1 MMKHFVFVILA
12 TLIFYTGCSQN
23 NSAIMDKPKVDERVE
38 LLSIVARLAEYQE
51 YNNKNFKLYTDRIEK
66 HFSPYKDHEV
76 VQFAKKI
83 RIERGIGYDAVMAMA
98 VYVDEKFDARTE
110 FTDTIPEQRWGKE
123 NAEEFVRLLKDFYKK
138 AKCKEFFEENKDLY
152 KEASNRFSPI
162 FEYIDLDWYS
172 AFYGEKP
179 SEKYIIINGL
189 GNGHSNYGPSYKVP
203 NRQKEV
209 YAIMGAW
216 STDSLGM
223 VVFNA
228 DNDFPILLHE
238 FNHSF
243 VNHLL
248 EKNES
253 LFKDSGE
260 KIFDQ
265 VKNEMSK
272 QAYGNWKTVL
282 NEALVRAAVIKY
294 MKDHKFNSN
303 MIENEI
309 NGQLNRS
316 FLWIKELVQE
326 LDNYDK
332 QRDTY
337 PTLESYMPKLAE
349 AYRSYPEMIRK
360 MEESRPKVVSIKE
373 FNNGDTN
380 ISSAL
385 NKITINF
392 DIPLL
397 AKGYSIYYG
406 SKGQNVYPKFGKIVY
421 SEDKKSVILEVELE
435 KNKEYQFVLGG
446 KEFKSPE
453 GMGIKDYEV
462 SFKTAE

>member
-1 MMKHFVFVILA
+1 MRQTVFAILA
-12 TLIFYTGCSQN
+12 ILISYTGCSQN
-23 NSAIMDKPKVDERVE
+23 NSVIMDKPKVDERIE
-38 LLSIVARLAEYQE
+38 LLSIVARLAGYEE
-51 YNNKNFKLYTDRIEK
+51 YNKKDFKLYTDRIEK

-76 VQFAKKI
+76 IQFAKKI
-83 RIERGIGYDAVMAMA
+83 RNENGIGYDAVMAMA
-98 VYVDEKFDARTE
+98 VYLDENLDARTG
-110 FTDTIPEQRWGKE
+110 FTDVIPEQRWGKD
-123 NAEEFVRLLKDFYKK
+123 NAYEFVRLLKDFYKE
-138 AKCKEFFEENKDLY
+138 AKCKEFFDNNKDLY
-152 KEASNRFSPI
+152 KEASNRFLPI
-162 FEYIDLDWYS
+162 YEYIDLDWYS
-172 AFYGEKP
+172 TFYGEKP
-179 SEKYIIINGL
+179 SEKFIIVNGL
-189 GNGHSNYGPSYKVP
+189 ANGGNNYGSSYKVP
-203 NRQKEV
+203 NQQKEV

-216 STDSLGM
+216 TVDSLGM

-228 DNDFPILLHE
+228 DNYFPILLHE

-248 EKNES
+248 EKNEG

-265 VKNEMSK
+265 VKDEMAQ
-272 QAYGNWKTVL
+272 QAYANWTTVL

-294 MKDHKFNSN
+294 MKDHKFNRN

-316 FLWIKELVQE
+316 FLWIKELVEE

-349 AYRSYPEMIRK
+349 AYKSYPEIIKK
-360 MEESRPKVVSIKE
+360 MEESRPKIISINE
-373 FNNGDTN
+373 FANGDVN
-380 ISSAL
+380 VNPAL
-385 NKITINF
+385 KIITINF
-392 DIPLL
+392 DKPLL

-406 SKGQNVYPKFGKIVY
+406 NKGENAFPKFEKISY
-421 SEDKKSVILEVELE
+421 SEDKKSTILEVELE
-435 KNKEYQFVLGG
+435 KNKEYQFVLTG

-453 GMGIKDYEV
+453 GIAIRNYEV
-462 SFKTAE
+462 NFKTAE